1 MKTAVTLA
9 IAAISAF
16 GVAIPRSHAQAK
28 DDASVLRL
36 LTCQDSWMDW
46 KNDPGRQQ
54 QFADA
59 LRANFRQ
66 NERDGSFVPIK
77 PMSILGHEIVQLY
90 PQSVGMGV
98 GYSVIVSA
106 SFAATKASLEKQM
119 RKPFDRC
126 DAASEGKSCGRELAK
141 EKTLML
147 MEGSRGKDPKTLFG
161 CYYLYV
167 K

>member
-1 MKTAVTLA
+1 MKTAAMIAIVALTTLG
-9 IAAISAF
+9 F
-16 GVAIPRSHAQAK
+16 AIPQSHAQTK
-28 DDASVLRL
+28 DDVGVLRL
-36 LTCQDSWMDW
+36 LTCQDSWMEW
-46 KNDPGRQQ
+46 KDDPEKRQKFSNELKA
-54 QFADA
+54 QFK
-59 LRANFRQ
+59 Q

-98 GYSVIVSA
+98 GYSVVVSA

-119 RKPFDRC
+119 GKPFDSC
-126 DAASEGKSCGRELAK
+126 EAASEGKSCGRELAK
-141 EKTLML
+141 LKTVML

-161 CYYLYV
+161 CYYLYE